1 MNGEINMDMMS
12 VLWQVGI
19 FASVLVFGIK
29 IGLASGL
36 ANLSKKLFAVICI
49 AYGGGVVLISAIA
62 SLYAEQLIQAI
73 YGYNT
78 IFYIIM
84 ASIMIIAGLFTIRE
98 WKIHDKNTS
107 TATSLAIIAPC
118 PCCFGSIIASVLV
131 VAPTIGVSSLNLSWY
146 AAAALVGVMIVT
158 YLASNTIIRFI
169 SKPYPVVLGNFML
182 LLGAYFLL
190 SAIVIPNIAG
200 ALTKTMSPISLGS
213 PQDILMIILAFA
225 ILIVGGMVLTKRGKN
240 ILE

>member
-1 MNGEINMDMMS
+1 MDMMS

-19 FASVLVFGIK
+19 FASVLVFGVK

-36 ANLSKKLFAVICI
+36 ANLSKKLFAIICI

-62 SLYAEQLIQAI
+62 SLYADQLIQAI

-118 PCCFGSIIASVLV
+118 PCCFGSIIASVLI

-146 AAAALVGVMIVT
+146 AAAALVAVMLVT

-169 SKPYPVVLGNFML
+169 RKPYPIVLGNFML

-200 ALTKTMSPISLGS
+200 ALTKTISPITIGS
-213 PQDILMIILAFA
+213 PQDILMIILVFA
-225 ILIVGGMVLTKRGKN
+225 ILIVGGMVLTKRGRN

>member
-1 MNGEINMDMMS
+1 MAI
-12 VLWQVGI
+12 LWQVGI

-36 ANLSKKLFAVICI
+36 ANLSKKLFAIICI
-49 AYGGGVVLISAIA
+49 SYGGGVLVISAIA
-62 SLYAEQLIQAI
+62 SLFAEQLIQAI
-73 YGYNT
+73 YSYNT
-78 IFYIIM
+78 FFYIIM
-84 ASIMIIAGLFTIRE
+84 ATIMIVAGLFTIRE

-131 VAPTIGVSSLNLSWY
+131 VAPTIGISSLNLSAY
-146 AAAALVGVMIVT
+146 AAVALVAVMIIT
-158 YLASNTIIRFI
+158 YFASNTIIRFI
-169 SKPYPVVLGNFML
+169 NKPYPIVLGNFML

-200 ALTKTMSPISLGS
+200 VLTKNLTPITIGS
-213 PQDILMIILAFA
+213 PQDIIMIVIAFA
-225 ILIVGGMVLTKRGKN
+225 ILIVGGVVLNRKGS
-240 ILE
+240 ILK

>member
-1 MNGEINMDMMS
+1 MDMMS

-19 FASVLVFGIK
+19 FAAVLVFGIK

-36 ANLSKKLFAVICI
+36 ANLPKKLFAAICI
-49 AYGGGVVLISAIA
+49 AYGGGVVLISYIA
-62 SLYAEQLIQAI
+62 SFFADQLVQAI
-73 YGYNT
+73 YSYNT

-118 PCCFGSIIASVLV
+118 PCCFGSIIASVLI
-131 VAPTIGVSSLNLSWY
+131 VAPTIGVSSLDLSWY
-146 AAAALVGVMIVT
+146 AAAALVGVMVVT
-158 YLASNTIIRFI
+158 YFASNTIVKYIN
-169 SKPYPVVLGNFML
+169 KPYPIVLGNFML

-190 SAIVIPNIAG
+190 SALVIPNIAG
-200 ALTKTMSPISLGS
+200 VLTKTLTPITIAS

-225 ILIVGGMVLTKRGKN
+225 ILIVGGVVLSKRGRN

>member
-1 MNGEINMDMMS
+1 MDMMS

-19 FASVLVFGIK
+19 FASVIVFGIK

-36 ANLSKKLFAVICI
+36 ANLPKKLFALICI
-49 AYGGGVVLISAIA
+49 LYGGGVVLISAIA
-62 SLYAEQLIQAI
+62 SLYADQLVQAI
-73 YGYNT
+73 YSYNT

-118 PCCFGSIIASVLV
+118 PCCFGSIIASVLI
-131 VAPTIGVSSLNLSWY
+131 VAPTIGVTSLDLSWY

-158 YLASNTIIRFI
+158 YFTSNAIVKSIK
-169 SKPYPVVLGNFML
+169 KPYPVILGNFML

-200 ALTKTMSPISLGS
+200 VLSKTSSPITIGS
-213 PQDILMIILAFA
+213 PQDVLMIIVAFA
-225 ILIVGGMVLTKRGKN
+225 ILILGGVVMNKRDN

>member
-1 MNGEINMDMMS
+1 MDMMS

-19 FASVLVFGIK
+19 FASVMVFGIK
-29 IGLASGL
+29 IGLATGL

-49 AYGGGVVLISAIA
+49 LYGGGVVGISAIA
-62 SLYAEQLIQAI
+62 SLYAEQLVQAI
-73 YGYNT
+73 YSYNA

-131 VAPTIGVSSLNLSWY
+131 VAPTVGVSSLNLSWY
-146 AAAALVGVMIVT
+146 AAAALVAVMIVT
-158 YLASNTIIRFI
+158 YLASNTIVRFI
-169 SKPYPVVLGNFML
+169 KKPYPVILGNFML

-200 ALTKTMSPISLGS
+200 VLTKTLTPISIGS
-213 PQDILMIILAFA
+213 PQDVLMIVVAFA
-225 ILIVGGMVLTKRGKN
+225 ILMVAGVVVNKRGN

>member
-1 MNGEINMDMMS
+1 MDMMS

-36 ANLSKKLFAVICI
+36 ADLSKKLFAVICI

-62 SLYAEQLIQAI
+62 SLYADQLIQAI

-200 ALTKTMSPISLGS
+200 ALTKTMSPISIGS

-225 ILIVGGMVLTKRGKN
+225 ILIVGGMVLTKRGRN

>member
-1 MNGEINMDMMS
+1 MDMMS
-12 VLWQVGI
+12 ILWQVGI

-36 ANLSKKLFAVICI
+36 ANLPRKLFAIICI
-49 AYGGGVVLISAIA
+49 AYGGGVVAISAIA
-62 SLYAEQLIQAI
+62 SLFAEQLVQAI
-73 YGYNT
+73 YSYNS

-118 PCCFGSIIASVLV
+118 PCCFGSIIASVLI
-131 VAPTIGVSSLNLSWY
+131 VAPTVGVSSLNLSGY
-146 AAAALVGVMIVT
+146 AAVALVAVMVVT
-158 YLASNTIIRFI
+158 YFASNIIVKFI
-169 SKPYPVVLGNFML
+169 KKPYPIILGNFML

-200 ALTKTMSPISLGS
+200 VLSKNLTPITIGS
-213 PQDILMIILAFA
+213 PQDLLMIVLSFA
-225 ILIVGGMVLTKRGKN
+225 ILVVGGIILYRRGS
-240 ILE
+240 ILD

>member
-1 MNGEINMDMMS
+1 MDMMS

-36 ANLSKKLFAVICI
+36 ANLSKRLFELICI
-49 AYGGGVVLISAIA
+49 LYGGGVVLISAIA
-62 SLYAEQLIQAI
+62 SLYADQLIEAI

-78 IFYIIM
+78 MFYIIM

-98 WKIHDKNTS
+98 WKLHDKNTS

-118 PCCFGSIIASVLV
+118 PCCFGSIIASVLI

-158 YLASNTIIRFI
+158 YFASNTIIRFI
-169 SKPYPVVLGNFML
+169 NKPYPIVLGNFML

-200 ALTKTMSPISLGS
+200 VLSKTQTPISIGS
-213 PQDILMIILAFA
+213 PQDILLIILAFA
-225 ILIVGGMVLTKRGKN
+225 ILMVGGIVLNRRGN

>member
-1 MNGEINMDMMS
+1 MDMMS

-36 ANLSKKLFAVICI
+36 ANLPKKLFAAICI
-49 AYGGGVVLISAIA
+49 AYGGGVVVISAIA
-62 SLYAEQLIQAI
+62 SLFAEQLIQAI
-73 YGYNT
+73 YSYNT
-78 IFYIIM
+78 IFYILM

-107 TATSLAIIAPC
+107 TATSIAIIAPC
-118 PCCFGSIIASVLV
+118 PCCFGSIIASVLI

-158 YLASNTIIRFI
+158 YLTSNTIIRFI
-169 SKPYPVVLGNFML
+169 NKPYPIVLGNFML

-200 ALTKTMSPISLGS
+200 ALTKTLTPISIGS
-213 PQDILMIILAFA
+213 PQDILMIIIAFA
-225 ILIVGGMVLTKRGKN
+225 ILVVGGVVLKRRNN
-240 ILE
+240 ILQ

>member
-1 MNGEINMDMMS
+1 MDMMS

-19 FASVLVFGIK
+19 FASVMVFGIK
-29 IGLASGL
+29 IGLATGL

-49 AYGGGVVLISAIA
+49 LYGGGVVLISAIA
-62 SLYAEQLIQAI
+62 SMYADQLVQAI
-73 YGYNT
+73 YSYNT

-84 ASIMIIAGLFTIRE
+84 ALIMIIAGLFTIRE

-118 PCCFGSIIASVLV
+118 PCCFGSIIASVLI
-131 VAPTIGVSSLNLSWY
+131 VAPTIGVSSLDLSWY

-158 YLASNTIIRFI
+158 YLASNTIVKYLN
-169 SKPYPVVLGNFML
+169 KPYPVILGNFML

-200 ALTKTMSPISLGS
+200 VLSKTPTPITIGS
-213 PQDILMIILAFA
+213 PQDILMIVLAFA
-225 ILIVGGMVLTKRGKN
+225 ILIVGGVVINRRSSF
-240 ILE
+240 LE

>member
-1 MNGEINMDMMS
+1 MS

-19 FASVLVFGIK
+19 FASVIVFGIK

-36 ANLSKKLFAVICI
+36 ADLSKKLFAVICI

-62 SLYAEQLIQAI
+62 SLYADQLIQAI

-146 AAAALVGVMIVT
+146 AAAALVAVMVVT
-158 YLASNTIIRFI
+158 YLASNTIVRFVH
-169 SKPYPVVLGNFML
+169 KPYPIILGNFML

-200 ALTKTMSPISLGS
+200 ALTKTSSPISIGS
-213 PQDILMIILAFA
+213 PQDILMVILAFA
-225 ILIVGGMVLTKRGKN
+225 ILLVGGMVLTKKGRN

>member
-1 MNGEINMDMMS
+1 MMT

-19 FASVLVFGIK
+19 FAAVIVFGVK

-36 ANLSKKLFAVICI
+36 DNLSKKLFAIICI
-49 AYGGGVVLISAIA
+49 AYGGGVIGISAIA
-62 SLYAEQLIQAI
+62 SLFADQLVQAI
-73 YGYNT
+73 YSYNT
-78 IFYIIM
+78 LFYIAM
-84 ASIMIIAGLFTIRE
+84 ASVMIIAGLFTIRE

-118 PCCFGSIIASVLV
+118 PCCFGSIIASVLI
-131 VAPTIGVSSLNLSWY
+131 VAPTIGVSSLDLSWY
-146 AAAALVGVMIVT
+146 AALALVGVMIVT
-158 YLASNTIIRFI
+158 YVASNTIVRVINR
-169 SKPYPVVLGNFML
+169 PYPIVLGNFML

-200 ALTKTMSPISLGS
+200 VLSKTSSPVSISS
-213 PQDILMIILAFA
+213 PQDVLMVILAFA
-225 ILIVGGMVLTKRGKN
+225 ILLVGGMVLKKRGRS

>member
-1 MNGEINMDMMS
+1 MDMMS

-19 FASVLVFGIK
+19 FASVIVFGIK

-36 ANLSKKLFAVICI
+36 ANLPKKLFALICI
-49 AYGGGVVLISAIA
+49 LYGGGVVIISAIA
-62 SLYAEQLIQAI
+62 SLYADQLVQAI
-73 YGYNT
+73 YSYNT

-118 PCCFGSIIASVLV
+118 PCCFGSIIASVLI
-131 VAPTIGVSSLNLSWY
+131 VAPTIGVTSLDLSWY

-158 YLASNTIIRFI
+158 YFASNAIVKSIK
-169 SKPYPVVLGNFML
+169 KPYPVILGNFML

-200 ALTKTMSPISLGS
+200 VLSKTSSPITIGS
-213 PQDILMIILAFA
+213 PQDVLMIIVAFA
-225 ILIVGGMVLTKRGKN
+225 ILILGGVVMNKRDN

>member
-1 MNGEINMDMMS
+1 MDMMS

-19 FASVLVFGIK
+19 FASVMVFGIK
-29 IGLASGL
+29 IGLATGL

-49 AYGGGVVLISAIA
+49 LYGGGVVVISAIA
-62 SLYAEQLIQAI
+62 SLYAEQLVQAI
-73 YGYNT
+73 YSYNT

-146 AAAALVGVMIVT
+146 AAAALVAVMIVT
-158 YLASNTIIRFI
+158 YLASNTIVRFLK
-169 SKPYPVVLGNFML
+169 KPYPVILGNFML

-200 ALTKTMSPISLGS
+200 VLTKTLSPISIGS
-213 PQDILMIILAFA
+213 PQDVLMILVAFA
-225 ILIVGGMVLTKRGKN
+225 ILIVAGVVFNRRGN

>member
-1 MNGEINMDMMS
+1 MDMMS

-19 FASVLVFGIK
+19 FASVLVFGVK

-49 AYGGGVVLISAIA
+49 LYGGGVVLISAIA
-62 SLYAEQLIQAI
+62 SLYADQLIQAI
-73 YGYNT
+73 YGYNS
-78 IFYIIM
+78 ILYIIM
-84 ASIMIIAGLFTIRE
+84 ALIMIIAGLFTIRE
-98 WKIHDKNTS
+98 WKLHDKNTS

-118 PCCFGSIIASVLV
+118 PCCFGSIIASVLI

-146 AAAALVGVMIVT
+146 AAAALVGVMVVT
-158 YLASNTIIRFI
+158 YLASNTIIRFTT
-169 SKPYPVVLGNFML
+169 KPYPVILGNFML

-200 ALTKTMSPISLGS
+200 AMSKTMSPISIGS

-225 ILIVGGMVLTKRGKN
+225 ILIVGGMVLTKRGRN

>member
-1 MNGEINMDMMS
+1 MDMMS

-19 FASVLVFGIK
+19 FASVIVFGVK

-36 ANLSKKLFAVICI
+36 ANLSKRLFAVICI

-62 SLYAEQLIQAI
+62 SLYADQLIQAI

-118 PCCFGSIIASVLV
+118 PCCFGSIIASVLI

-158 YLASNTIIRFI
+158 YLASNTIIRLT
-169 SKPYPVVLGNFML
+169 SKPYPIILGNFML

-200 ALTKTMSPISLGS
+200 ALTKTMSPVSLGS
-213 PQDILMIILAFA
+213 PQDILMIIIAFA
-225 ILIVGGMVLTKRGKN
+225 ILIFAGMVLNKRGKS

>member
-1 MNGEINMDMMS
+1 MDMMS

-19 FASVLVFGIK
+19 FASVLVFGMK

-36 ANLSKKLFAVICI
+36 ANLPKKLFAVICLS
-49 AYGGGVVLISAIA
+49 YGGGVILISYIA
-62 SLYAEQLIQAI
+62 SFFAEQLVQAI
-73 YGYNT
+73 FSYNT

-84 ASIMIIAGLFTIRE
+84 ASIMIGAGLFTIRE

-118 PCCFGSIIASVLV
+118 PCCFGSIIASVLI

-146 AAAALVGVMIVT
+146 AAIALVVVMIVT
-158 YLASNTIIRFI
+158 YFASNMIVRFI
-169 SKPYPVVLGNFML
+169 NKPYPVVLGNFML
-182 LLGAYFLL
+182 LIGAYFLL
-190 SAIVIPNIAG
+190 SAIVIPNIASV
-200 ALTKTMSPISLGS
+200 LSKTVTPIAISS
-213 PQDILMIILAFA
+213 PQDLLLIIITFVILIFGGIILNKNS
-225 ILIVGGMVLTKRGKN
+225 GN

>member
-1 MNGEINMDMMS
+1 MS

-19 FASVLVFGIK
+19 FASVLVFGVK

-36 ANLSKKLFAVICI
+36 ANLSKKLFAIICI

-62 SLYAEQLIQAI
+62 SLYADQLIQAI

-118 PCCFGSIIASVLV
+118 PCCFGSIIASVLI

-146 AAAALVGVMIVT
+146 AAAALVAVMVVT

-169 SKPYPVVLGNFML
+169 RKPYPIVLGNFML

-200 ALTKTMSPISLGS
+200 ALTKTISPITIGS
-213 PQDILMIILAFA
+213 PQDILMIILVFA
-225 ILIVGGMVLTKRGKN
+225 ILIVGGMVLTKRGRN

>member
-1 MNGEINMDMMS
+1 MDMMT

-19 FASVLVFGIK
+19 FSAVIVFGVK

-36 ANLSKKLFAVICI
+36 ANLSKKLFAIICI
-49 AYGGGVVLISAIA
+49 AYGGGVIGISAIA
-62 SLYAEQLIQAI
+62 SLFADQLVQAI
-73 YGYNT
+73 YSYNT
-78 IFYIIM
+78 LFYIAM
-84 ASIMIIAGLFTIRE
+84 ASVMIIAGLFTIRE

-118 PCCFGSIIASVLV
+118 PCCFGSIIASVLI
-131 VAPTIGVSSLNLSWY
+131 VAPTIGVSSLDLSWY
-146 AAAALVGVMIVT
+146 AALALVGVMIVT
-158 YLASNTIIRFI
+158 YVASNTIVRVINR
-169 SKPYPVVLGNFML
+169 PYPIVLGNFML

-200 ALTKTMSPISLGS
+200 VLSKTSSPVSISS
-213 PQDILMIILAFA
+213 PQDVLMVILAFA
-225 ILIVGGMVLTKRGKN
+225 ILLVGGMVLKKRGRS

>member
-1 MNGEINMDMMS
+1 MDMMS

-36 ANLSKKLFAVICI
+36 ANLSKKLFALICI
-49 AYGGGVVLISAIA
+49 LYGGGVVLISAIA
-62 SLYAEQLIQAI
+62 SLYADQLIQAI

-146 AAAALVGVMIVT
+146 AAAALVGVMAVT
-158 YLASNTIIRFI
+158 YLASNTIIRYTT
-169 SKPYPVVLGNFML
+169 KPYPVILGNFML

-200 ALTKTMSPISLGS
+200 ALTKTMSPISIGS

-225 ILIVGGMVLTKRGKN
+225 VLIVGGMMITRRGRN

>member
-1 MNGEINMDMMS
+1 MDMMS

-36 ANLSKKLFAVICI
+36 ANLSKKLFAAICI

-62 SLYAEQLIQAI
+62 SLYAEQLVQAI
-73 YGYNT
+73 YSYNT

-84 ASIMIIAGLFTIRE
+84 ALIMIIAGLFTIRE

-131 VAPTIGVSSLNLSWY
+131 VAPTIGVSSLDLSWY

-169 SKPYPVVLGNFML
+169 KKPYPVVLGNFML

-200 ALTKTMSPISLGS
+200 ALSRESTPITIGS

-225 ILIVGGMVLTKRGKN
+225 ILLVGGVIMNRRRS
-240 ILE
+240 ILD

>member
-1 MNGEINMDMMS
+1 MDMMS

-19 FASVLVFGIK
+19 FASVLVFGVK

-36 ANLSKKLFAVICI
+36 ANLSKKLFAIICI

-62 SLYAEQLIQAI
+62 SLYADQLIQAI

-118 PCCFGSIIASVLV
+118 PCCFGSIIASVLI

-146 AAAALVGVMIVT
+146 AAAALVAVMLVT

-169 SKPYPVVLGNFML
+169 RKPYPIVLGNFML

-200 ALTKTMSPISLGS
+200 ALTKTVSPITIGS
-213 PQDILMIILAFA
+213 PQDILMIILVFA
-225 ILIVGGMVLTKRGKN
+225 ILIVGGMVLTKRGRN